1 MRRTPES
8 VSFSALVSRLLL
20 PLSLLLG
27 SAAQAAGGGVYKW
40 VDRDGVV
47 RYDDQSL
54 LAERITRATIARG
67 SVAADARATVPEE
80 LVAAVARQCADL
92 QERADAYREARFV
105 YGRDPVGNQYLFSD
119 RQVALEV
126 AGLQQQARRYCRPLA
141 AQHLLA
147 ELRAAEQLDISAKTA
162 APVR

>member
-1 MRRTPES
+1 MS
-8 VSFSALVSRLLL
+8 LSRATYR
-20 PLSLLLG
+20 SLLLLG
-27 SAAQAAGGGVYKW
+27 LVLTSTAQAIGGGVYKW

-80 LVAAVARQCADL
+80 LVLAVAQQCTDL
-92 QERADAYREARFV
+92 KERATAYREARFV
-105 YGRDPVGNQYLFSD
+105 YGRDPAGNQYLFSAN
-119 RQVALEV
+119 QVALEV

-147 ELRAAEQLDISAKTA
+147 EVRAAERLEAQAKTA
-162 APVR
+162 EPTR

>member
-1 MRRTPES
+1 M
-8 VSFSALVSRLLL
+8 RLLSRAAL
-20 PLSLLLG
+20 LTIGLLLA
-27 SAAQAAGGGVYKW
+27 SAAQAIGGGVYKW

-67 SVAADARATVPEE
+67 SVAADARATVPED
-80 LVAAVARQCADL
+80 LVLAVAQQCADL
-92 QERADAYREARFV
+92 PEHATAYREARHV
-105 YGRDPVGNQYLFSD
+105 YGRDPGGNQYLFSAN
-119 RQVALEV
+119 QVALEV

-147 ELRAAEQLDISAKTA
+147 EVRAAERLEAQTRSAEPA
-162 APVR
+162 R